1 MNSIVKELLHLNK
14 YFVKYKNRLIIGIV
28 ITVMSNI
35 LAVNVPPFI
44 RQSLDVVDEFHK
56 GSGLELAEVKYQL
69 LINILWIIGL
79 ALAAGV
85 FGFLMRQALIVMSR
99 LIEFDLKN
107 EIYAQYQR
115 LSIAFYK
122 RNRTGDLMNRITED
136 VNRVRMYLGPS
147 IMFSVN
153 MIVLFIVTLVNM
165 LRIDKTLTLYT
176 LIPLPILSLIIFI
189 LSKIINERSR
199 IVQEHLSK
207 LTAFTQEMFSGIGV
221 LKAYA
226 IEHQIERE
234 FDHLATHNQ
243 NRNIHLYQSQALFFP
258 MMILLIGIS
267 NIIVI
272 YIGGLRY
279 INGQM
284 TLGVIAEFIMYVN
297 MLTWPVATLG
307 WVTAIVQQAE
317 ASQKRINAF
326 LKEEPEIIS
335 TSDEKFD
342 FKGNVVFDDVTFSYN
357 DNKLNALNHI
367 NFNLNQGETLG
378 IMGKTGSG
386 KSTVAALL
394 TRLYDPNSGTIFID
408 DHDIKT
414 IDLEFLR
421 SHIGIVPQ
429 DVFLFSDTIENNLK
443 IGCENCTYEQIVEA
457 CEKAAIHD
465 TILSFNKGY
474 QTIIGERGVTLSGGQ
489 KQRLA
494 LARAL
499 LKQPEIFILDDSL
512 SALDTQTEADILN
525 YFQKNK
531 SKQTTI
537 IISHRVSGVQ
547 HADKIIVLDNST
559 IVQQGTHSELI
570 EQEGY
575 YRYLYEQQHL
585 QNNT

>member
-1 MNSIVKELLHLNK
+1 MNGIVKELLHLNK
-14 YFVKYKNRLIIGIV
+14 YFVKYKYRLIIGIV
-28 ITVMSNI
+28 ITVLSNL
-35 LAVNVPPFI
+35 LAVNIPPYI

-56 GSGLELAEVKYQL
+56 GSGLALIEVKHQL

-79 ALAAGV
+79 AFTAGI
-85 FGFLMRQALIVMSR
+85 FGFIMRQTIIVMSR
-99 LIEFDLKN
+99 LIEYDLKN

-115 LSIAFYK
+115 LSLAFYK

-136 VNRVRMYLGPS
+136 VNLVRMYLGPS
-147 IMFSVN
+147 VMFSVN
-153 MIVLFIVTLVNM
+153 MIVLFIVTFVNM

-189 LSKIINERSR
+189 LSKVINERSR

-207 LTAFTQEMFSGIGV
+207 LTTFTQEMFSGIGV

-226 IEHQIERE
+226 IENQIERE
-234 FDHLATHNQ
+234 FDELATHNQ

-267 NIIVI
+267 NILVI

-317 ASQKRINAF
+317 ASQKRINDF
-326 LKEEPEIIS
+326 LNETPEIIN
-335 TSDEKFD
+335 TSDKQFD
-342 FKGNVVFDDVTFSYN
+342 FKGNIIFKNVSFSYH
-357 DNKLNALNHI
+357 DPKSNALNHI
-367 NFNLNQGETLG
+367 NFNLSQGQTLG

-386 KSTVAALL
+386 KSTITLLL
-394 TRLYDPNSGTIFID
+394 TRLYDPNSGEIFID
-408 DHDIKT
+408 GHNIKD

-421 SHIGIVPQ
+421 NHIGIVPQ

-443 IGCENCTYEQIVEA
+443 IGCDNCTYDDIVNV
-457 CEKAAIHD
+457 CKKAAIHD
-465 TILSFNKGY
+465 TITSYNKGY

-489 KQRLA
+489 KQRIA

-499 LKQPEIFILDDSL
+499 LKKPKILILDDSL

-525 YFQKNK
+525 LLKK
-531 SKQTTI
+531 TDSLQTTL
-537 IISHRVSGVQ
+537 IISHRISGVQ
-547 HADKIIVLDNST
+547 HADKIIVLKNGS
-559 IVQQGTHSELI
+559 VSQQGTHTELI
-570 EQEGY
+570 EQDGY
-575 YRYLYEQQHL
+575 YKYLYLQQHV
-585 QNNT
+585 QNDT